1 MLIIGGGET
10 VMNAAIAQTHV
21 GAVLYKLCVIE
32 CLFVWLASSKP
43 KQACPHQKLNGTFV
57 VWK

>member
-1 MLIIGGGET
+1 
-10 VMNAAIAQTHV
+10 MNSAIAQTHV
-21 GAVLYKLCVIE
+21 GAVLYKLCVVE

-43 KQACPHQKLNGTFV
+43 KQARPHQKLNGTFV